1 MEGGYVTDYSHT
13 LKIERVDSGWYSVT
27 YKVSDGFKNTVV
39 MDESSLTSLYNLI
52 GRVLRADPDK
62 ENTWI
67 TTVEGN

>member
-52 GRVLRADPDK
+52 GRVIYRYGEYLLVAK
-62 ENTWI
+62 
-67 TTVEGN
+67 VAVYL